1 MNKIKNIA
9 LAILFIIALGLLGR
23 MECQD
28 EIKSAEYDEQI
39 KQEVIKDWQIRCS
52 TGDIFDTDICK
63 AIVK

>member
-1 MNKIKNIA
+1 MKRLKNIA
-9 LAILFIIALGLLGR
+9 LAILFIVALGLLGR

-52 TGDIFDTDICK
+52 TGDIFDADICK